1 MDRASFLR
9 SLNFLRPLP
18 TDVWDSSVACIGDST
33 NQNDDGDGAYSGS
46 TITPPTPSRN
56 SNAVLVFNGPHIV
69 VSIESST
76 SYDLIERRA
85 TTNGKKR
92 GRGDDDDDD
101 YEPEGTTTFRP
112 MFFEHHPINN
122 TKEGSTTNQKSED
135 MDVEPDDVE
144 NERKDT
150 HWNNHINSDPSLC
163 KFEVAIIKEIITSG
177 TSALKNDVVRGSV
190 ITTPNKYPTD
200 DYGLDAVE
208 SRTLLF
214 RFGNRFV
221 FHVNEYAISEI
232 LYEPGGSSKGGDKRS
247 NDDDLNMDDAA
258 AANGIEKRNVSS
270 PPKKRQRHDN
280 VENGS
285 KPNVELKHLPP
296 SVMIRFG
303 SCMFRVFSLEVNN
316 DNGSKSIA
324 SDQIA
329 RPASRIWGTLAT
341 NVDTIEDRLMN
352 MRNTL
357 IQQFDIDN
365 RERKHAIS
373 FLSWRM
379 APPGSAHAFHT
390 WQEMLLEKSSFFSY
404 TPSRFVDEDWSR
416 CLGDQKDETID
427 CPSSVSSPQKSSS
440 PSKSGSNSTHFEQ
453 GQKGESSSQSKKG
466 SAEDCNSGTHLKE
479 NNGIQP
485 SESQSALLKEPEI
498 NVEETLLL
506 SSLHKPKN
514 GCSSNSQS
522 DSLNDKMDAEDDANN
537 ELSWLI
543 NICNK
548 YHLFQTSA
556 VQMELVNPVA
566 IPLHYQGPVV
576 SMKTRLTSCAD
587 MLTNS
592 YMTVKEFKEQCQ
604 QSEDAIVTATTEIET
619 VLENLF
625 PARGKKM
632 ASIPSTGQQRSTES
646 IKSID
651 ELLSKRKE
659 ALAAKLALL
668 MIPKR

>member
-18 TDVWDSSVACIGDST
+18 TDVWDSSVTCIGDST
-33 NQNDDGDGAYSGS
+33 NQNDDEDGAYSGS

-76 SYDLIERRA
+76 SYDPIERRA
-85 TTNGKKR
+85 TTNGKNR
-92 GRGDDDDDD
+92 GRGDDD
-101 YEPEGTTTFRP
+101 YEPEGP

-122 TKEGSTTNQKSED
+122 TKDGSTTNQKNDD

-163 KFEVAIIKEIITSG
+163 TFEVAIIKEIITSG

-190 ITTPNKYPTD
+190 ITTPNKYPND

-221 FHVNEYAISEI
+221 FHVNECAISEI

-258 AANGIEKRNVSS
+258 AAAANGIEKRNFSS

-285 KPNVELKHLPP
+285 EPNVELKHLPP

-303 SCMFRVFSLEVNN
+303 SCMFRIFSLEVNN
-316 DNGSKSIA
+316 DNGSKTIA

-341 NVDTIEDRLMN
+341 NNVDTIEDRLMN

-373 FLSWRM
+373 FSSWRM

-416 CLGDQKDETID
+416 CLRDEKDVTID

-466 SAEDCNSGTHLKE
+466 SAEDCNSGVHLKE
-479 NNGIQP
+479 NNGVQP
-485 SESQSALLKEPEI
+485 SKSQSASLKEPEI

-506 SSLHKPKN
+506 SSLHKPKD

-522 DSLNDKMDAEDDANN
+522 DSLNDKIDAEDDANN

-543 NICNK
+543 NTCNK

-566 IPLHYQGPVV
+566 IPLHHHSPVV
-576 SMKTRLTSCAD
+576 SMKTSLTSCAD

-604 QSEDAIVTATTEIET
+604 QSEDAIVNATTEIDT
-619 VLENLF
+619 VLESLF

-632 ASIPSTGQQRSTES
+632 TSIPITSQQRSTES
-646 IKSID
+646 ITSID

-659 ALAAKLALL
+659 AIAAKLALL

>member
-1 MDRASFLR
+1 M
-9 SLNFLRPLP
+9 
-18 TDVWDSSVACIGDST
+18 WDSSVTCIGDST
-33 NQNDDGDGAYSGS
+33 NQNDDEDGAYSGS

-76 SYDLIERRA
+76 SYDPIERRA
-85 TTNGKKR
+85 TTNGKNR
-92 GRGDDDDDD
+92 GRGEDDYD
-101 YEPEGTTTFRP
+101 YEPEGR
-112 MFFEHHPINN
+112 MVFEHHPIDN
-122 TKEGSTTNQKSED
+122 TKDGSTTNQKNDD

-163 KFEVAIIKEIITSG
+163 TFEVAIIKEIITSG

-190 ITTPNKYPTD
+190 ITTPNKYPND

-221 FHVNEYAISEI
+221 FHVNECAISEI

-258 AANGIEKRNVSS
+258 AAAANGIEKRNFSS

-285 KPNVELKHLPP
+285 EPNVELKHLPP

-303 SCMFRVFSLEVNN
+303 SCMFRIFSLEVNN
-316 DNGSKSIA
+316 DNGSKTIA

-341 NVDTIEDRLMN
+341 NNVDTIEDRLMN

-373 FLSWRM
+373 FSSWRM

-416 CLGDQKDETID
+416 CLGDEKDKTID

-466 SAEDCNSGTHLKE
+466 SAEDCNSGVHLKE
-479 NNGIQP
+479 INGVQP
-485 SESQSALLKEPEI
+485 SESQSASLKEPEI

-506 SSLHKPKN
+506 SSLHKPKD

-522 DSLNDKMDAEDDANN
+522 DSLNDKIDAEDDANN

-543 NICNK
+543 NTCNK

-566 IPLHYQGPVV
+566 IPLHHHSPVV
-576 SMKTRLTSCAD
+576 SMKTSLTSCAD

-604 QSEDAIVTATTEIET
+604 QSEDAIVNATTEIDT
-619 VLENLF
+619 VLESLF

-632 ASIPSTGQQRSTES
+632 TSIPITSQQRSTES
-646 IKSID
+646 ITSID

-659 ALAAKLALL
+659 AIAAKLALL